1 MANYEEVLS
10 QVRLLTLHEQA
21 QLLEEL
27 AILVHHRVK
36 AWLKHS
42 VMEFKGMGKELW
54 QGIDVEKYIDE
65 ERNSW
70 E

>member
-1 MANYEEVLS
+1 MANYDEVLS

-27 AILVHHRVK
+27 AIFVHQGVK
-36 AWLKHS
+36 AWPKRS
-42 VMEFKGMGKELW
+42 VLEFQGIGKEAW
-54 QGIDVEKYIDE
+54 KDVDVDKFIDE

-70 E
+70 

>member
-1 MANYEEVLS
+1 MANYDEVLS

-27 AILVHHRVK
+27 ATFVNHRVK
-36 AWLKHS
+36 VWPRRS
-42 VMEFKGMGKELW
+42 VMEF
-54 QGIDVEKYIDE
+54 QGIGKDAWEGVDVDKFIDE

>member
-1 MANYEEVLS
+1 MANYDEVLS

-36 AWLKHS
+36 AWPKRS

-54 QGIDVEKYIDE
+54 QGIDVDKYIEE
-65 ERNSW
+65 ERKSW